1 MIMLEVEPGATY
13 YLTRGTFI
21 PTVSTTD
28 DNKGYLWIGSY
39 GAFEKHN
46 VPAGESITVNNGLFL
61 AATKKYDT
69 IVKLGKS
76 LVSSFFGKV

>member
-1 MIMLEVEPGATY
+1 MLEVEPGATY